1 MGFLWKCKCWIEEVC
16 CFTLSIYKAKVEI
29 FRGCRC
35 CMYSYNHDFSP
46 FIQRELILLAVLFW
60 QVFVLMENYCIM
72 CLYLCMHM
80 IFTNTATSAEIF
92 TCIITFLSP
101 VLISF
106 KIEYI
111 CILQEWWTTRFKHVV
126 KWLRWLVGLSGQA
139 VWQTVRGLC
148 TGTCWWIALHIF
160 TLTFK
165 SEKCQC

>member
-1 MGFLWKCKCWIEEVC
+1 
-16 CFTLSIYKAKVEI
+16 
-29 FRGCRC
+29 
-35 CMYSYNHDFSP
+35 MYSHNHDFSP
-46 FIQRELILLAVLFW
+46 FIQRELILLAVHFW

-139 VWQTVRGLC
+139 VWQTVRGHC

-160 TLTFK
+160 TLYVQVWEVSMLILEQHSSPMINANEAKYKLDLRSDLCLHCTVA
-165 SEKCQC
+165 

>member
-1 MGFLWKCKCWIEEVC
+1 MPILYV
-16 CFTLSIYKAKVEI
+16 
-29 FRGCRC
+29 
-35 CMYSYNHDFSP
+35 
-46 FIQRELILLAVLFW
+46 FIQPWFFAIHSKRTHTPCGSFLTSFRVNGKLLHY
-60 QVFVLMENYCIM
+60 VFV
-72 CLYLCMHM
+72 LCMHM